1 MKFGLFLLSFSL
13 AGQMAAQVAQ
23 QANEG
28 YKTPE
33 GRAQVGGGLASANR
47 EKTQRPRDLIAAME
61 VKPGMTVADIGTGVG
76 FMLPYFSEAVGEK
89 GKVVAE
95 DIFPDFLD
103 KARQRASEKKLP
115 NVDFVLGD
123 TKDAKLREGTVDRAL
138 VLDVY
143 HHFDYPAEMLAS
155 IAKGLKPDGRLV
167 IVEYYKRKGA
177 MGGDRALT
185 HIRLD
190 EDDAIR
196 EIESNGF
203 KLLSKSEFNPNSQWI
218 GVFVKK

>member
-1 MKFGLFLLSFSL
+1 MRFGLFLLCFSL
-13 AGQMAAQVAQ
+13 AAQVAQ

-33 GRAQVGGGLASANR
+33 GRARVGGGLASPDR
-47 EKTQRPRDLIAAME
+47 EKTQRPRDLVAAME

-76 FMLPYFSEAVGEK
+76 FMLPYFSGAVGDG

-103 KARQRASEKKLP
+103 KAKARVAEKKLT
-115 NVDFVLGD
+115 NVDFVMGN
-123 TKDAKLREGTVDRAL
+123 TKDAKLPEGTVDRAL

-167 IVEYYKRKGA
+167 IVEYFKRMGA

-203 KLLSKSEFNPNSQWI
+203 RLLSKSEFNTKSQWI

>member
-1 MKFGLFLLSFSL
+1 MKFGLFLLCFSL
-13 AGQMAAQVAQ
+13 ASHLPAQVAQ

-47 EKTQRPRDLIAAME
+47 EKTQRPRDLVAEME
-61 VKPGMTVADIGTGVG
+61 VKAGMTVADIGTGVG
-76 FMLPYFSEAVGEK
+76 FMLPYFSEAVGDK

-95 DIFPDFLD
+95 DIFPDFLE
-103 KARQRASEKKLP
+103 KARQRASEKKLA

-143 HHFDYPAEMLAS
+143 HHFDYPAEMLSS
-155 IAKGLKPDGRLV
+155 IAKGLKPEGHMV
-167 IVEYYKRKGA
+167 VVEYYRRKGA

-203 KLLSKSEFNPNSQWI
+203 KLLSKSEFNPNSQWL

>member
-1 MKFGLFLLSFSL
+1 MRFGLFLLCVSL
-13 AGQMAAQVAQ
+13 AGQVAQ

-33 GRAQVGGGLASANR
+33 ARAGIGNGLASAER
-47 EKTQRPRDLIAAME
+47 EKTQRPRDLVAAME
-61 VKPGMTVADIGTGVG
+61 VSPGMTVADIGTGVG
-76 FMLPYFSEAVGEK
+76 FMLPYFSEAVGDA
-89 GKVVAE
+89 GRVVAE

-103 KARQRASEKKLP
+103 KARQRASGKKLA

-123 TKDAKLREGTVDRAL
+123 TKSAKLSEGTVDRAL

-143 HHFDYPAEMLAS
+143 HHFDYPAQMLAS
-155 IAKGLKPDGRLV
+155 IAKGLKPEGRLV
-167 IVEYYKRKGA
+167 VVEYYKRKGA
-177 MGGDRALT
+177 MGGGDRALT

-203 KLLSKSEFNPNSQWI
+203 KLLSKSEFNPKSQWL